1 MLHFDEGIKKGLSD
15 GEVLGNIIGNVDLI
29 THGLGVGIE
38 LGSFDRFFGGS
49 NDEQLEGLLL
59 GDSLV
64 STDCKVIG
72 SNEGIKLVSTDGNL
86 LGTILGY
93 VV

>member
-1 MLHFDEGIKKGLSD
+1 MFGSDEGIKKGLSD

-49 NDEQLEGLLL
+49 NDE
-59 GDSLV
+59 
-64 STDCKVIG
+64 
-72 SNEGIKLVSTDGNL
+72 
-86 LGTILGY
+86 
-93 VV
+93 

>member
-1 MLHFDEGIKKGLSD
+1 MIKRLFLWDSLVYTDGKVFGSDEGIKKGLSD

-49 NDEQLEGLLL
+49 NDE
-59 GDSLV
+59 
-64 STDCKVIG
+64 
-72 SNEGIKLVSTDGNL
+72 
-86 LGTILGY
+86 
-93 VV
+93 